1 MRTDVHQHLLPEDLI
16 AALARRSQAPRVRR
30 TGRGWE
36 LHIAGEPPSTL
47 DLTDHDPTTRAS
59 LADHDN
65 LDRIVI
71 ALSSALGIE
80 GLPADEAEPLLD
92 DFNRGVLQLGG
103 PFALWGAV
111 GIDAPRPEAV
121 DDLLDAGA
129 LGVSLSA
136 AALADRRGL
145 HHVAPLL
152 DRLEARG
159 ATLFVHPGPAP
170 WRSAA
175 AAERSMPSW
184 WPALTTYVA
193 DMSAAWHAFA
203 AWGRPRHPQ
212 LRIVYAMLAGGGP
225 LHAERL
231 LARGGP
237 AAAIHD
243 PLAWF
248 DISSYGPL
256 TLDAMIRVV
265 GVDRLVYGSDRP
277 VAAPPALTALGDA
290 VEHALA
296 VTNPGWALAARVPV
310 PVLA

>member
-1 MRTDVHQHLLPEDLI
+1 MRTDVHQHLLPEDLVS
-16 AALARRSQAPRVRR
+16 ALSRRSRAPRIARN
-30 TGRGWE
+30 T
-36 LHIAGEPPSTL
+36 LQIAGEPPSPL
-47 DLTDHDPTTRAS
+47 DLTDHDPATRTT
-59 LADHDN
+59 HDN

-80 GLPADEAEPLLD
+80 GLPPDEAEPLLD
-92 DFNRGVLQLGG
+92 AFNKGVLELGA
-103 PFALWGAV
+103 PVALWGAV
-111 GIDAPRPEAV
+111 GIDTPRPEAV

-129 LGVSLSA
+129 VGVSLPA

-145 HHVAPLL
+145 RHVGPLL

-175 AAERSMPSW
+175 AAERSTPPW

-203 AWGRPRHPQ
+203 AWGRPCHPQ
-212 LRIVYAMLAGGGP
+212 LRVVYAMLAGGAP

-231 LARGGP
+231 LARSGP
-237 AAAIHD
+237 GEAIHD

-248 DISSYGPL
+248 DVSSYGPL
-256 TLDAMIRVV
+256 TLDAMIRMV
-265 GVDRLVYGSDRP
+265 GVDRLLLGSDRP
-277 VAAPPALTALGDA
+277 VAAPPALGALGDA
-290 VEHALA
+290 VEHALT
-296 VTNPGWALAARVPV
+296 VSNPAWALAARVPV